1 MNSELQI
8 DRYPKLWQV
17 FIILLLTLFIIFVVG
32 VIAFLIGGGK
42 GVLLS
47 EAIIIIPAL
56 FFTLIYNYSPVLL
69 FRLRPIKLNVLV
81 ISLIIGIAMTVI
93 SDEIDRLIQIIINI
107 PESFRLIY
115 EKFLVINS
123 ISDFFIVVFSAVILA
138 PVLEEMLFRGF
149 LQTTLEK
156 NINIKAAIIVTSIIF
171 AIFHAYPWV
180 LLQIFIIGV
189 VMGIMAWKSN
199 SIIPSMMVHLINNG
213 IALIFVNSRP
223 EQYSWYLYK
232 GHVSIPIL
240 IASILLAVFG
250 MIIFFRLCKSRSTET
265 S

>member
-1 MNSELQI
+1 MDSQLHI
-8 DRYPKLWQV
+8 DRYPKLWQI
-17 FIILLLTLFIIFVVG
+17 FIILLLTLFIIFVFG
-32 VIAFLIGGGK
+32 TIAFFISGGK

-56 FFTLIYNYSPVLL
+56 FFALKYNYSPILL
-69 FRLRPIKLNVLV
+69 FRLRSIKVNLLV
-81 ISLIIGIAMTVI
+81 ISLIVGFSLTVI
-93 SDEIDRLIQIIINI
+93 SDEIDRLIQIIIKI

-149 LQTTLEK
+149 LQTSLE
-156 NINIKAAIIVTSIIF
+156 NNLNIKVAVIVTSIIF

-180 LLQIFIIGV
+180 LLQIFIIAI
-189 VMGIMAWKSN
+189 VMGVMAWKSN
-199 SIIPSMMVHLINNG
+199 SIIPSIIVHLINNG
-213 IALIFVNSRP
+213 IALIFVNSKP
-223 EQYSWYLYK
+223 EQYQWYLYK

-240 IASILLAVFG
+240 ITAIFFAIFG
-250 MIIFFRLCKSRSTET
+250 MIIFFHFCKSSSTET
-265 S
+265 T